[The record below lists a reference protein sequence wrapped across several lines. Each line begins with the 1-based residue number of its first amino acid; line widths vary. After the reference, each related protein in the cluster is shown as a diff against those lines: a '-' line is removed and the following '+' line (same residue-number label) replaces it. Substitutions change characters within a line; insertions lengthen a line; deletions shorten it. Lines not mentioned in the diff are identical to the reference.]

1 MTKDEEKQCRTLAS
15 VCELRSESDID
26 RYIEVIEQ
34 LRRSSSHDVLRH
46 MLRCLRDTDAGEV
59 QYELVEASESY
70 PIGVYVNTFL
80 EEGLEVQRAAPEW
93 FELMFQSILNTDGC
107 RDLAIKVINRMD
119 MRRKEAYRRIIRQIA
134 KEAPQYELVLEQLS

>member
-1 MTKDEEKQCRTLAS
+1 MTKDEEQQCRTLAS

-46 MLRCLRDTDAGEV
+46 MLRCLRDEDAGEV
-59 QYELVEASESY
+59 QYELVEACESY

-93 FELMFQSILNTDGC
+93 FELMFQSILNSESC
-107 RDLAIKVINRMD
+107 RKLAIKAINRME
-119 MRRKEAYRRIIRQIA
+119 MGRRERYKGIIRQI
-134 KEAPQYELVLEQLS
+134 